1 MKDKIDPVTVTTPSG
16 EEMTVTLDK
25 GERGLWRKTL
35 QVSEQGVYRV
45 ASGKLA
51 GLATV
56 GKANTREFSAVTAS
70 DKSLAPILEETG
82 GGAFWMGRAEGEG
95 GDLPRLAMIRS
106 GHVLHGTDWLGLHKR
121 DAYHVKGVRLFPL
134 FSGFLALALLLGLL
148 AMAWYREGR

>member
-1 MKDKIDPVTVTTPSG
+1 M
-16 EEMTVTLDK
+16 
-25 GERGLWRKTL
+25 RGAPHARATRLPRD
-35 QVSEQGVYRV
+35 SAR
-45 ASGKLA
+45 AA
-51 GLATV
+51 GLKTV
-56 GKANTREFSAVTAS
+56 SFGAEESADARLVDCVCEAEFSAVTAS